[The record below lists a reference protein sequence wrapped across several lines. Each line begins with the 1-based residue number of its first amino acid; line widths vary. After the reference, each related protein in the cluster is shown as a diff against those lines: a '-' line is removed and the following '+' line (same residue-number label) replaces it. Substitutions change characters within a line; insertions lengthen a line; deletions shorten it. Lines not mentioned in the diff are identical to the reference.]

1 MKKRWAMGLLCC
13 LLLFQLAF
21 PAKAAG
27 SVYFVA
33 AEESV
38 LPVTDATMPFW
49 ANGYLYVPASVFT
62 NLGISVIN
70 NTAKKMTVLEKD
82 RRAMLF
88 DWAKGTAQDSSGS
101 LFTPGVI
108 QSGGLVFVPASTV
121 ANFFGLQYSVTDVT
135 NGYLVWLRSQDFG
148 MSAKDFANAA
158 TYNMEERYN
167 AYNRD
172 ATSSTTPNV
181 PVTPSAPTRGARIH
195 LCLEA
200 DQRTSGLLDALD
212 RANGWA
218 TFYCTPD
225 FLESNGEL
233 LRRMAASG
241 HAVGI
246 LAESGEDTA
255 EQLRRMAASGH
266 AVGILAE
273 SGEDTAEQLRRG
285 NEALYRATLGKTR
298 LAYVPDADEAE
309 LQALGEDGWRCL
321 TPSLDRAH
329 YKLESSSN
337 ASALMK
343 RVSARRGDVSV
354 WLGTTASAAGLR
366 EFVISAQGAGHYC
379 RAMTEIG

>member
-135 NGYLVWLRSQDFG
+135 NGYLVWLRSPDFG

-167 AYNRD
+167 AYNKG

-241 HAVGI
+241 RGHG
-246 LAESGEDTA
+246 
-255 EQLRRMAASGH
+255 RAA
-266 AVGILAE
+266 A
-273 SGEDTAEQLRRG
+273 
-285 NEALYRATLGKTR
+285 
-298 LAYVPDADEAE
+298 
-309 LQALGEDGWRCL
+309 
-321 TPSLDRAH
+321 
-329 YKLESSSN
+329 
-337 ASALMK
+337 
-343 RVSARRGDVSV
+343 ARK
-354 WLGTTASAAGLR
+354 
-366 EFVISAQGAGHYC
+366 
-379 RAMTEIG
+379 